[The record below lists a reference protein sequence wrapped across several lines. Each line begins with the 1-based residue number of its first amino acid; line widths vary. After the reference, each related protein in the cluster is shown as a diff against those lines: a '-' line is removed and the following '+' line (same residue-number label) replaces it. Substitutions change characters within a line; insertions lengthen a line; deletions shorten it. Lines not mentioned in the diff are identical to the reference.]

1 MITAVLFKPGHSMIP
16 SYNSPQSSAFSMVPP
31 FAGINTSI
39 LYSSSGYKRREKEK
53 SAQKIDLA
61 RCNTIISVLFCV
73 RQSIEMRQ

>member
-16 SYNSPQSSAFSMVPP
+16 SYNSPQSSAFSMVLWASLNTVPP

-53 SAQKIDLA
+53 SVPKNWP
-61 RCNTIISVLFCV
+61 C
-73 RQSIEMRQ
+73 